1 MQDRSLHPN
10 TRILVDAWR
19 RMGRTP
25 STNTVDDPRVAEHPE
40 LMTQLFVVQHSREY
54 GWLFRTAGQ
63 GLSGLLGRDL
73 TNHDFLQL
81 WSGPDREMMAHFM
94 EAVRF
99 DGAPGIIRGRG
110 ETLTGQRVEVEITL
124 MPLVR
129 PGSGAHNDTP
139 RLLGLYQTL
148 GGEPMLKGRPIWR
161 HRISMLVPPDTR
173 SEGPQLRLVT
183 ANA

>member
-1 MQDRSLHPN
+1 MNGP
-10 TRILVDAWR
+10 
-19 RMGRTP
+19 GRVNINYGECQSCKTGHYTP
-25 STNTVDDPRVAEHPE
+25 IPGSWSTHGAGWAE
-40 LMTQLFVVQHSREY
+40 
-54 GWLFRTAGQ
+54 
-63 GLSGLLGRDL
+63 
-73 TNHDFLQL
+73 HDFLQL

-129 PGSGAHNDTP
+129 PGTGAHGDTP

-161 HRISMLVPPDTR
+161 HRISMLVPPDTH
-173 SEGPQLRLVT
+173 SAGPQLRLVT
-183 ANA
+183 SNA